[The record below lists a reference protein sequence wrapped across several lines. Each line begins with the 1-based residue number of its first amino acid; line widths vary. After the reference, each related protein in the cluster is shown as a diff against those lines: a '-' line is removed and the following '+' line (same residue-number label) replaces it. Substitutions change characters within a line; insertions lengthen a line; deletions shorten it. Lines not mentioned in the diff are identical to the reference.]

1 MSAHIPEFQQADET
15 VDGVRLHYRLGGPE
29 GGRPVILWHGFLS
42 TGHVWRKVAPDLAR
56 AGYRVLIPDMRGYG
70 DSDKPEGVAGYDAR
84 SLMEETRALAAAIGF
99 GRNRPV
105 LLAAHDM
112 GGLPAL
118 IWAAD
123 HADEVA
129 ALAYIEAPV
138 MLAAP
143 LKAVFSFDRA
153 HMAEGAMWWWL
164 LPLAPEVPERLI
176 VGNERAFLTWFHR
189 HMAHPEAIEPEAL
202 DEVLRSFSGEE
213 GVLGAMGIYRAAFDS
228 IDQTEPL
235 IAKKITTP
243 VLAIGGRKGL
253 GDKVGQ
259 MMTQVARTVETATL
273 EDSGHFVPEEQPAE
287 TVRRL
292 MALADR
298 TMTEAVPA

>member
-1 MSAHIPEFQQADET
+1 MPQFLQANET
-15 VDGVRLHYRLGGPE
+15 VNGVSLHYRLGGPE

-42 TGHVWRKVAPDLAR
+42 TGNVWRKVAPDLAR

-70 DSDKPEGVAGYDAR
+70 DSDKPEGTAGYDAR
-84 SLMEETRALAAAIGF
+84 SLMEETRALTAAIGF
-99 GRNRPV
+99 GRNLPL

-123 HADEVA
+123 HANEIA

-138 MLAAP
+138 MLAAA
-143 LKAVFSFDRA
+143 LKAAFTFDRA
-153 HMAEGAMWWWL
+153 HMAEGSMWWWL
-164 LPLAPEVPERLI
+164 LPLAPDVPERLI

-189 HMAHPEAIEPEAL
+189 HMAHPEAIEPAAL
-202 DEVLRSFSGEE
+202 NEVLRTFHGTE
-213 GVLGAMGIYRAAFDS
+213 GVLGAMGLYRAAFDS

-235 IAKKITTP
+235 IANKITTP

-259 MMTQVARTVETATL
+259 MMAQVATIVTAVTL

-287 TVRRL
+287 TVRHL

-298 TMTEAVPA
+298 TMNEGVQT